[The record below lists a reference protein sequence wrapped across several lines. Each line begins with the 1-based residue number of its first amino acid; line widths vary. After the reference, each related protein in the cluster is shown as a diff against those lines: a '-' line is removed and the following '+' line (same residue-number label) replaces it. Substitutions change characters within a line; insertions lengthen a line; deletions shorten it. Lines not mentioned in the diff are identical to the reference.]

1 MNRSFLLVRELGGTN
16 VAASQLDI
24 EHPLHGAEHLLVGG
38 GTASLEVGDDGL
50 GGVAAGSKVLLGHL
64 GLNLL
69 AGLCDDVANV
79 LADGVGLDDVVGSVD
94 LGHTLTLRCGTGV
107 GRRVLLLGAETSS
120 SLGSVEGSLSSDDG
134 LSLSIAG
141 ATSAATDLGGGVPVI
156 HFEGCEVVSKV
167 CLCDRKRF
175 VCRSSENTKK
185 CCLLS
190 E

>member
-24 EHPLHGAEHLLVGG
+24 EHTLHGAEHLLVGG

-64 GLNLL
+64 GLDLL

-94 LGHTLTLRCGTGV
+94 LGHTLTLRCGTLINV
-107 GRRVLLLGAETSS
+107 LVESLVNNRYSVYIRRWQKSTSS
-120 SLGSVEGSLSSDDG
+120 
-134 LSLSIAG
+134 
-141 ATSAATDLGGGVPVI
+141 
-156 HFEGCEVVSKV
+156 
-167 CLCDRKRF
+167 RW
-175 VCRSSENTKK
+175 
-185 CCLLS
+185 
-190 E
+190 